1 MFIYQRCSCSSLF
14 FYFLFFYEQRSTSL
28 KMKQVSSSSVPAS
41 SQNIVFPPQQ
51 GRQTENYEGFDC
63 EQLRNKFEHKFGPTG
78 SRWLSVIGSLLGT
91 SRQKIKN
98 IEIICDGK
106 EIKGD
111 FTIGKLM
118 ASGDLANKGIQFN
131 KNNRNLYYIGHISA
145 ALPQAPFLFLESLQE
160 DDETV
165 ANVIG
170 YEISTSL
177 PRSLRYTHAAALP
190 LGPKTRKAH
199 ILWSKK
205 FAALIKSNFNT
216 AIYQRRAHEAEMYRN
231 LDHMMCLLNSIESSI
246 VLTNEEKMIQWA
258 PDFR

>member
-1 MFIYQRCSCSSLF
+1 
-14 FYFLFFYEQRSTSL
+14 
-28 KMKQVSSSSVPAS
+28 MKHRE
-41 SQNIVFPPQQ
+41 
-51 GRQTENYEGFDC
+51 RQADKYEGFDC
-63 EQLRNKFEHKFGPTG
+63 GQMKNKFETKYGPTG

-91 SRQKIKN
+91 SRDKIKN

-106 EIKGD
+106 EIKGA

-131 KNNRNLYYIGHISA
+131 KKNRNLYYIGQISA
-145 ALPQAPFLFLESLQE
+145 ALPQEPFLFLEALQE

-205 FAALIKSNFNT
+205 FAALIKSSFNIS
-216 AIYQRRAHEAEMYRN
+216 IYQRRAQEAEMYRS
-231 LDHMMCLLNSIESSI
+231 LDHMMALLNSIESSI
-246 VLTNEEKMIQWA
+246 VLTNEEKKIQWVSN
-258 PDFR
+258 FH